1 MDAHTNVS
9 MDETQIQSGALQDEA
24 LAHSME
30 RTNPMKKKTPVFV
43 IGAAVA
49 VLLGLATGYVG
60 ASFGKTTVLPLQTAT
75 GTDSSG
81 AAVSAMPDIKVG
93 QTFGSKDASAFKD
106 SAEGVLLPGG
116 IGSEGSHHLVRPG
129 GASQNVYL
137 TSSVMDL
144 KMFENTK
151 VKVFGETFKAQ
162 KAGWLMDVGRVEVEE
177 LNAPLPDWV
186 VQQQQKTNSAAGC
199 E

>member
-93 QTFGSKDASAFKD
+93 QTSLKRLHLRDRKSTRLN
-106 SAEGVLLPGG
+106 S
-116 IGSEGSHHLVRPG
+116 SHQII
-129 GASQNVYL
+129 SY
-137 TSSVMDL
+137 
-144 KMFENTK
+144 
-151 VKVFGETFKAQ
+151 
-162 KAGWLMDVGRVEVEE
+162 
-177 LNAPLPDWV
+177 
-186 VQQQQKTNSAAGC
+186 
-199 E
+199 